1 MSLTSEQSR
10 IIAQL
15 YEEMYLR
22 LCIYAINSLGNKAL
36 SEEAVQDVFR
46 IACMK
51 PESLIQSENPKGWLT
66 ITLKYVIYNIKRSQA
81 KLSNLVVDALSIE
94 NMEFASS
101 QNDEADFN
109 FIYSDMLGQDD
120 FELLKMIT
128 LDGYTMLDA
137 SRKYK
142 ISVEACKKRVQR
154 ARAKFKKLVKDI
166 S

>member
-1 MSLTSEQSR
+1 
-10 IIAQL
+10 
-15 YEEMYLR
+15 
-22 LCIYAINSLGNKAL
+22 
-36 SEEAVQDVFR
+36 
-46 IACMK
+46 
-51 PESLIQSENPKGWLT
+51 
-66 ITLKYVIYNIKRSQA
+66 
-81 KLSNLVVDALSIE
+81 VDALSIE